1 MKWECEKC
9 IHKSVCGEWEKQESM
24 AACSYGDYFREDILG
39 DDFDPERIKI
49 LVNQRMTMREEVAER
64 FSITKNIPIGR
75 LRDLVEAEREEK
87 IITPPVKIGDRV
99 YHITMCKDFPH
110 VLDGTM
116 YGADGGPGTATGL
129 YCPCELAETC
139 PFPCDD
145 NGNFDCDDHKN
156 ILEIFEDKVTG
167 IVIDEDQDLVTLE
180 YSGSVDFEEFSKTVF
195 LARETA
201 EAALGIAERR
211 LSDGEATHN

>member
-75 LRDLVEAEREEK
+75 LRDLVEVDREGRCVVLPGKVGDAVYLTNWFGVTKHTIYRIIDPYFYTDCAKGFSLNDFGK
-87 IITPPVKIGDRV
+87 I
-99 YHITMCKDFPH
+99 
-110 VLDGTM
+110 
-116 YGADGGPGTATGL
+116 A
-129 YCPCELAETC
+129 
-139 PFPCDD
+139 
-145 NGNFDCDDHKN
+145 
-156 ILEIFEDKVTG
+156 
-167 IVIDEDQDLVTLE
+167 
-180 YSGSVDFEEFSKTVF
+180 F
-195 LARETA
+195 LTQEAA
-201 EAALGIAERR
+201 KAALGIAERGIANGQ
-211 LSDGEATHN
+211 ST